1 MNFETVGIKKSNSI
15 SAKNLINSNKQLFF
29 DLDKNKYYLKYDDN
43 RKLYESNVLALK
55 KPQINIPQTGFAKY
69 NDRINS
75 NSIEKLNFKMDDS
88 LYHPQSL
95 RFEGYSQFP
104 RPIII
109 PFSNISKLKLQK
121 HLKDLQNTENFFTT
135 NKNKNIFNKKTNE
148 GLYFYSG
155 TINNI
160 VNTKNKKIVL
170 NKINDALSFDEN
182 ENIFNGKEKIRNY
195 EKNALKKLKN
205 KILSNSTNTIFGRK
219 LKRPDAKFIHQFKIN
234 YNIYFKNPIKKNKI
248 NNSQTETDKKNYFE
262 ELYNALNKK
271 RVQKVLKSPKKKLFL
286 QIDDN
291 INNKKNSKSIDKENI
306 KIYNEQKILSISSQY
321 KEEEKNKEG
330 MSEHIINN
338 NINEEAKNK
347 DKVSNIKNYFDS
359 LYLNKNKFKTLE
371 YESKTKY
378 MELLSEE
385 NEYNNNYNYSLNNKT
400 RNYGNNK
407 ILSIKTLSD
416 LNKNLYLEKK
426 QLIGFIKPEIV
437 ERSYRRAVPK
447 YKSTLNIYKKEWE
460 LYKTVN
466 PIKYKLDEEKKMK
479 EFKFL
484 QEKLMKGKN
493 KVSFNSPKTKK
504 NKFFATSN
512 ILSSQSSQENI

>member
-1 MNFETVGIKKSNSI
+1 MNCETVEIKKSNSI

-55 KPQINIPQTGFAKY
+55 KPQINISQTGFAKY
-69 NDRINS
+69 NDRIHS
-75 NSIEKLNFKMDDS
+75 NSIEKLNFKIDDS

-104 RPIII
+104 RPLII

-135 NKNKNIFNKKTNE
+135 NKNKNIFNKKINE
-148 GLYFYSG
+148 GLHFYSG
-155 TINNI
+155 TINSL
-160 VNTKNKKIVL
+160 VNTENKKIVL

-182 ENIFNGKEKIRNY
+182 ENIFSGKEKIRNY
-195 EKNALKKLKN
+195 EKNALKKLKK

-219 LKRPDAKFIHQFKIN
+219 LKKPDEKYIHQFKIN
-234 YNIYFKNPIKKNKI
+234 YNIYLKNPIKKNKLK
-248 NNSQTETDKKNYFE
+248 NSEAETDKKNYFE
-262 ELYNALNKK
+262 DLYNALNKK
-271 RVQKVLKSPKKKLFL
+271 RVQKVLKSSKKKLFL
-286 QIDDN
+286 EIDDN
-291 INNKKNSKSIDKENI
+291 INNEKNKKSIDKQNI
-306 KIYNEQKILSISSQY
+306 KIYNEQKVLSHPSQN

-330 MSEHIINN
+330 KVIN
-338 NINEEAKNK
+338 NINEEAKKK
-347 DKVSNIKNYFDS
+347 DNVSNIKNYFDS

-371 YESKTKY
+371 YESKAKY

-385 NEYNNNYNYSLNNKT
+385 NEYNNNDNFSLNNKT
-400 RNYGNNK
+400 RNYDNNK
-407 ILSIKTLSD
+407 IISIKTLSD
-416 LNKNLYLEKK
+416 LNKKLYLEKK
-426 QLIGFIKPEIV
+426 QLTGFVKPEII

-466 PIKYKLDEEKKMK
+466 PIRYKLDEEKKMK

-484 QEKLMKGKN
+484 QEKLMKGK
-493 KVSFNSPKTKK
+493 KLVSLNAPKAKK

>member
-219 LKRPDAKFIHQFKIN
+219 LKYAADILNQVDRKIN
-234 YNIYFKNPIKKNKI
+234 TKEKEMLLMLEFIE
-248 NNSQTETDKKNYFE
+248 QTTDY
-262 ELYNALNKK
+262 
-271 RVQKVLKSPKKKLFL
+271 
-286 QIDDN
+286 
-291 INNKKNSKSIDKENI
+291 
-306 KIYNEQKILSISSQY
+306 
-321 KEEEKNKEG
+321 
-330 MSEHIINN
+330 
-338 NINEEAKNK
+338 
-347 DKVSNIKNYFDS
+347 
-359 LYLNKNKFKTLE
+359 
-371 YESKTKY
+371 
-378 MELLSEE
+378 
-385 NEYNNNYNYSLNNKT
+385 
-400 RNYGNNK
+400 
-407 ILSIKTLSD
+407 
-416 LNKNLYLEKK
+416 
-426 QLIGFIKPEIV
+426 
-437 ERSYRRAVPK
+437 
-447 YKSTLNIYKKEWE
+447 
-460 LYKTVN
+460 
-466 PIKYKLDEEKKMK
+466 
-479 EFKFL
+479 
-484 QEKLMKGKN
+484 
-493 KVSFNSPKTKK
+493 
-504 NKFFATSN
+504 
-512 ILSSQSSQENI
+512 

>member
-1 MNFETVGIKKSNSI
+1 MNCETVEIKKSNSI

-234 YNIYFKNPIKKNKI
+234 YNIYFKNPIKKNKLK
-248 NNSQTETDKKNYFE
+248 NSEAETDKKNYFE
-262 ELYNALNKK
+262 DLYNALNKK
-271 RVQKVLKSPKKKLFL
+271 RVQKVLKSSKKKLFL
-286 QIDDN
+286 EIDDN
-291 INNKKNSKSIDKENI
+291 INNEKNKKSIDKQNI
-306 KIYNEQKILSISSQY
+306 KIYNEQKVLSHPSQN

-330 MSEHIINN
+330 KVIN
-338 NINEEAKNK
+338 NINEEAKKK
-347 DKVSNIKNYFDS
+347 DNVSNIKNYFDS

-371 YESKTKY
+371 YESKAKY

-466 PIKYKLDEEKKMK
+466 PIRYKLDEEKKMK

-484 QEKLMKGKN
+484 QEKLMKGK
-493 KVSFNSPKTKK
+493 KLVSLNAPKAKK

>member
-1 MNFETVGIKKSNSI
+1 MNCETVEIKKSNSI

-55 KPQINIPQTGFAKY
+55 KPQINISQTGFAKY
-69 NDRINS
+69 NDRIHS
-75 NSIEKLNFKMDDS
+75 NSIEKLNFKIDDS

-104 RPIII
+104 RPLII

-135 NKNKNIFNKKTNE
+135 NKNKNIFNKKINE
-148 GLYFYSG
+148 GLHFYSG
-155 TINNI
+155 TINNL
-160 VNTKNKKIVL
+160 VNTENKKIVL

-182 ENIFNGKEKIRNY
+182 ENIFSGKEKIRNY
-195 EKNALKKLKN
+195 EKNALKKLKK

-219 LKRPDAKFIHQFKIN
+219 LKRPDEKFIRQFKIN
-234 YNIYFKNPIKKNKI
+234 YNIYFKNPIKKNKLK
-248 NNSQTETDKKNYFE
+248 NSEAETDKKNYFE
-262 ELYNALNKK
+262 DLYNALNKK
-271 RVQKVLKSPKKKLFL
+271 RVQKVLKSSKKKLFL
-286 QIDDN
+286 EIDDN
-291 INNKKNSKSIDKENI
+291 INNEKNKKSIDKQNI
-306 KIYNEQKILSISSQY
+306 KIYNEQKVLSHPSQN

-330 MSEHIINN
+330 KVIN
-338 NINEEAKNK
+338 NINEEAKKK
-347 DKVSNIKNYFDS
+347 DNVSNIKNYFDL

-371 YESKTKY
+371 YESKAKY

-385 NEYNNNYNYSLNNKT
+385 NEYNNNDNISLNNKT
-400 RNYGNNK
+400 RNYDNNK
-407 ILSIKTLSD
+407 IISIKTLSD
-416 LNKNLYLEKK
+416 LNKKLYLEKK
-426 QLIGFIKPEIV
+426 QLTGFVKPEII

-466 PIKYKLDEEKKMK
+466 PIRYKLDEEKKMK

-484 QEKLMKGKN
+484 QEKLMKGK
-493 KVSFNSPKTKK
+493 KLVSLNALKAKK

-512 ILSSQSSQENI
+512 ILSSQSLQENI